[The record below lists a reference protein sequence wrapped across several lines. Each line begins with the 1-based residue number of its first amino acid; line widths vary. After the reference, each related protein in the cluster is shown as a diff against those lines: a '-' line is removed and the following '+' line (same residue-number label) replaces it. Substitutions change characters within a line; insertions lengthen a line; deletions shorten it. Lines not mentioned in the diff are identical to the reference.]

1 MKIDGE
7 SVKLPPEDVAVF
19 PRTQG
24 NLIFYIKAVDSWEPF
39 DTAHPRPT
47 PPKILRRGTQTENLD
62 DPSFQKQLE
71 AYAELRQAWLVL
83 ESLKHPK
90 NSIEWERVKEDQ
102 PQTWSEAREELKE
115 AGLIDTEWWHLLRKV
130 YEVNALTEQAMEN
143 ARANFLLMTS
153 AGLNGD

>member
-19 PRTQG
+19 PRSQG
-24 NLIFYIKAVDSWEPF
+24 NLVFYIKAVESWEPF
-39 DTAHPRPT
+39 DAAHPRPK

-62 DPSFQKQLE
+62 DPTYQKQLE
-71 AYAELRQAWLVL
+71 AYAELRQNWLVL
-83 ESLKHPK
+83 ESLKHSK
-90 NSIEWERVKEDQ
+90 NNFEWEHVKLDQ
-102 PQTWSEAREELKE
+102 PQTWSEVHRELREV
-115 AGLIDTEWWHLLRKV
+115 GLIETEWWHLLRKV

-153 AGLNGD
+153 VGQNGD